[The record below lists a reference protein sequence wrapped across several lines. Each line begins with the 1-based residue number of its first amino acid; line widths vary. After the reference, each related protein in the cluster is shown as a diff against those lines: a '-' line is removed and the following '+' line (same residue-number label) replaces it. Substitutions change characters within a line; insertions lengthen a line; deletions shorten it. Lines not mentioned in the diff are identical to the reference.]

1 MIVIS
6 FVSNDLIQMTF
17 EHKQHG
23 PLFSLDLLFS
33 CPIIIPW
40 VQKHV
45 FHIPQAPHS
54 PQILQSA
61 CQAFIQHWLVFA
73 FNIHSGCTSHYIKQW
88 IMALSILCLTSL
100 SSVSIKP
107 KERISWYRLTIAF
120 IPQIWYLDKGDCTT

>member
-6 FVSNDLIQMTF
+6 FVSNDLIQMIF
-17 EHKQHG
+17 EYKRHD
-23 PLFSLDLLFS
+23 PLFFLDLLFS
-33 CPIIIPW
+33 CPIIIPR
-40 VQKHV
+40 VRKHV
-45 FHIPQAPHS
+45 FHKLLTPLRFYKAPVKPS
-54 PQILQSA
+54 LNIA
-61 CQAFIQHWLVFA
+61 WLVFA

-107 KERISWYRLTIAF
+107 KERISWYRLTIAL